1 MWCLSFQF
9 IYSKYFM
16 HFYCDSSKV
25 RCGWSA
31 WLPCKACSTTGSSA
45 HDWSSSQVA
54 SRWASSCITNKR
66 LLMHHWNALKTH
78 LLLLY
83 VPITKEQNIMLTS
96 LHPRIAYDNECYGDF
111 LAEIPYLKYTFTLID
126 RTALCLWPWTRNM
139 MLQCKPLNYWHWSYS
154 EYPPL
159 FLNGISLHSF

>member
-1 MWCLSFQF
+1 
-9 IYSKYFM
+9 M

-96 LHPRIAYDNECYGDF
+96 LHPRIIWQLMLWRFSSRDTVSEIYIYSYWQDRIVSMTLDKEYDVAVQAIKLLTLVLQWVSSPLLECY
-111 LAEIPYLKYTFTLID
+111 LSALVLKAILVD
-126 RTALCLWPWTRNM
+126 
-139 MLQCKPLNYWHWSYS
+139 S
-154 EYPPL
+154 
-159 FLNGISLHSF
+159 

>member
-1 MWCLSFQF
+1 
-9 IYSKYFM
+9 M

-96 LHPRIAYDNECYGDF
+96 LHPRIIWQLMLWRFSSRDTVSEIYIYSYWQDRIVSMTLDKEYDVAVQAIKLLTLVLQWVSSPLLEWYLSA
-111 LAEIPYLKYTFTLID
+111 LALKAILVD
-126 RTALCLWPWTRNM
+126 
-139 MLQCKPLNYWHWSYS
+139 S
-154 EYPPL
+154 
-159 FLNGISLHSF
+159 

>member
-1 MWCLSFQF
+1 
-9 IYSKYFM
+9 M

-96 LHPRIAYDNECYGDF
+96 LHPRIIGQLMLWRFSSRDTVSEIYIYSYWQDRIVSMTLDKEYDVAVQAIKLLTLVLQWVSSPLLECY
-111 LAEIPYLKYTFTLID
+111 LSALVLKAILVD
-126 RTALCLWPWTRNM
+126 
-139 MLQCKPLNYWHWSYS
+139 S
-154 EYPPL
+154 
-159 FLNGISLHSF
+159 

>member
-1 MWCLSFQF
+1 
-9 IYSKYFM
+9 M

-96 LHPRIAYDNECYGDF
+96 LHPRIIWQLMLWRFSSRDTVSEIYIYSYWQDRIVSMTLDKEYDVAVQAIKLLTLVLQWVSSPLLEW
-111 LAEIPYLKYTFTLID
+111 YLS
-126 RTALCLWPWTRNM
+126 ALVLKAI
-139 MLQCKPLNYWHWSYS
+139 LVDS
-154 EYPPL
+154 
-159 FLNGISLHSF
+159 